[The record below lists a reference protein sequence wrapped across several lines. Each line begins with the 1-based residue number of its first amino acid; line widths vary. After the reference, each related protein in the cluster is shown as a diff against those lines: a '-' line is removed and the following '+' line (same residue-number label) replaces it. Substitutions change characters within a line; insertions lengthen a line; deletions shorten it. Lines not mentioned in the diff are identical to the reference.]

1 MTPNGGFGWSGV
13 YRRIVSTSS
22 SGRSRTDVSSP
33 VDRGPVIDLGDV
45 SFGRDG
51 RAILDGIDWEVREG
65 ERWVVLGP
73 NGSGKSTLLGI
84 ASLRLHPSSGRVR
97 ILGEELGRCD
107 VRRVRRRI
115 GLTSA
120 ALADQLRPGLQ
131 VGDLVMTGLRGD
143 LEPWWH
149 DYTDEDRA
157 QARSALARIGAGHLV
172 ERTFGTLSS
181 GERKR
186 VQMARVL
193 VSRPELLL
201 LDEPA
206 AGLDLG
212 AREDL
217 VGRFADLAADSSVAP
232 IVLVTHHVEEI
243 PRGFTHALLLRE
255 GRISGAG
262 PIDETLTAATL
273 GATFGLDVVL
283 DEDGGRW
290 RARAAHGLR

>member
-1 MTPNGGFGWSGV
+1 MTPGDGAGGDRV
-13 YRRIVSTSS
+13 YRRTVSTSPS
-22 SGRSRTDVSSP
+22 DSFPTEVPDRDDTDAM
-33 VDRGPVIDLGDV
+33 IDLDDV
-45 SFGRDG
+45 SFRRDG
-51 RAILDGIDWEVREG
+51 RAILDALHWRVHTG

-73 NGSGKSTLLGI
+73 NGSGKSTLLAI

-107 VRRVRRRI
+107 VRRVRPRI
-115 GLTSA
+115 GLSSA
-120 ALADQLRPGLQ
+120 ALADQLRPGLE
-131 VGDLVMTGLRGD
+131 VEDLVMTGLRGD
-143 LEPWWH
+143 LETWWH
-149 DYTDEDRA
+149 DYTEQDRA
-157 QARSALARIGAGHLV
+157 RARAALERIGAGHLGP
-172 ERTFGTLSS
+172 RTFGTLSS

-193 VSRPELLL
+193 VSQPELLL

-217 VGRFADLAADSSVAP
+217 VGRLADLAADPSVAP

-243 PRGFTHALLLRE
+243 PRGFTHALLLRG
-255 GRISGAG
+255 GRVTAAG
-262 PIDETLTAATL
+262 PIGDTLTSDTL
-273 GATFGLDVVL
+273 GETFGLDVAL

-290 RARAAHGLR
+290 RARAVTGLR